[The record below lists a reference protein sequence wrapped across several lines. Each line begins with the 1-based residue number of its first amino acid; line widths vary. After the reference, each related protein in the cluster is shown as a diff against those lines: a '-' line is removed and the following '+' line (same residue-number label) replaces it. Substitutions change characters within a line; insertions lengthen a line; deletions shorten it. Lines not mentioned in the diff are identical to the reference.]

1 MTELAQQRREVFIN
15 YLKTFKKGEEPDLS
29 DLPEDFL
36 ESNPGRLPLDGV
48 DELDKDEDLDLL

>member
-15 YLKTFKKGEEPDLS
+15 YLKTFKKGEEP